1 MARATPPPSSTPT
14 VGAPFRT
21 ASLILLG
28 IAALVSAWLVY
39 QSLQSGPVPG
49 CTDGDCGVV
58 LSSKWAKVF
67 GIPVGLFGTATY
79 LAFAFLAAR
88 PFRPD
93 EHSKRVAAAALLLLI
108 PAAGL
113 WFAGLQLFVIH
124 AFCKWCSATH
134 AIATT
139 GAILMALAWNR
150 ESPPTPQPGSTP
162 SPTPVPAPA
171 KKGKSSHPGQTSL
184 PAKALAVV
192 PAFWGSATVLAAV
205 AFVGFTITQALS
217 PEPPKRRIL
226 TASMST
232 PAPASATATPTPA
245 PPQST
250 ENASNASTALTP
262 PPSPV
267 VTPPAAPSA
276 SVSLHDGKFVLQAPE
291 LPRYGTLEAP
301 HRFVMIS
308 DYTCIHCRHANRI
321 LAGVRESFGPSQL
334 AVLMLPT
341 HHGGDSLALQE
352 LMLTAWQLDPKV
364 WSDVATEIYYD
375 RLPPKTANVRP
386 LLESRLG
393 SNELASAL
401 QTHAF
406 WSSNL
411 LSTTKL
417 IIAANREKTKSGSIP
432 QFIIGS
438 EIVVG
443 SPEDEAEFFQLL
455 EKNLGLVR
463 ERFPEMS
470 LAATNILMGRLF
482 AGTSRML
489 TLGLTNTGATALQIS
504 RATPPPGGR
513 VLRGLQTPIAPGET
527 SALEIALAAP
537 REPGPFSHQL
547 VLYSNARSNET
558 RVQISGLVW
567 KPIRVSPATLDF
579 GRLDP
584 DNTKTQGVLHLEF
597 DEPARVA
604 SVRSQSPGFAAS
616 VRTVTPGKAYDI
628 EVTTTPSLGFG
639 NQQATLMVILEK
651 PVPEG
656 WPESL
661 AFAARAIVDRSV
673 TVVPQRITLPSGP
686 LTAERHLQTL
696 VRCSDSTPDFKV
708 ISAVLEGGPSFAQPE
723 IQSAGGANGTIVR
736 FTLPGGWALPPP
748 PAQARLVIHT
758 THPKFPTLEVPFVTP

>member
-1 MARATPPPSSTPT
+1 MARVSTPPSPNLT

-28 IAALVSAWLVY
+28 IAALISAWLVY

-67 GIPVGLFGTATY
+67 GIPVGLFGSLTY

-93 EHSKRVAAAALLLLI
+93 QHRTRIAAAALLLLI

-134 AIATT
+134 AIATA
-139 GAILMALAWNR
+139 GAILMALAWRR
-150 ESPPTPQPGSTP
+150 ESGPPPTP
-162 SPTPVPAPA
+162 PAPPIS
-171 KKGKSSHPGQTSL
+171 KKGKVSKIEPG
-184 PAKALAVV
+184 PALAVF
-192 PAFWGSATVLAAV
+192 PAFWGYATILAAV
-205 AFVGFTITQALS
+205 AFGGFIVAQSLS
-217 PEPPKRRIL
+217 PEPPKRRIV

-232 PAPASATATPTPA
+232 PAPGLAPATSIVATATPPPITPA
-245 PPQST
+245 ESAVPG
-250 ENASNASTALTP
+250 SNS
-262 PPSPV
+262 
-267 VTPPAAPSA
+267 PPAAVPGNPPTVDAALKPPSLL
-276 SVSLHDGKFVLQAPE
+276 SLHDGKFVFEAAE

-301 HRFVMIS
+301 RRFVMIS
-308 DYTCIHCRHANRI
+308 DYTCIHCRQANRI
-321 LAGVRESFGPSQL
+321 LAGVREAFGPSSL

-341 HHGGDSLALQE
+341 HHGGDSLELQE
-352 LMLTAWQLDPKV
+352 LMLASWQLDPKV
-364 WSDVATEIYYD
+364 WSDVGTDIYFD

-386 LLESRLG
+386 ILESRLG
-393 SNELASAL
+393 TNQLAEAL
-401 QTHAF
+401 KTHAF

-411 LSTTKL
+411 VSTTKL
-417 IIAANREKTKSGSIP
+417 ILAANREKTKSGSIP

-443 SPEDEAEFFQLL
+443 SPEDDAELFQLL

-463 ERFPEMS
+463 DRFPEMS
-470 LAATNILMGRLF
+470 LASTNILIGRVF

-489 TLGLTNTGATALQIS
+489 TLGLTNTGASALQIS

-513 VLRGLQTPIAPGET
+513 IVHGLQTLIAPGEA

-567 KPIRVSPATLDF
+567 KPVRISPGTLDF

-584 DNTKTQGVLHLEF
+584 DNTQTQGVLHLEF
-597 DEPARVA
+597 DEPAHVA
-604 SVRSQSPGFAAS
+604 AVRSQNPGFAANL
-616 VRTVTPGKAYDI
+616 RTLAPGKSYDI
-628 EVTTTPSLGFG
+628 EVSTTPSLGFG

-673 TVVPQRITLPSGP
+673 TVVPQRFTLPAGV
-686 LTAERHLQTL
+686 LTTERHLQTL
-696 VRCSDSTPDFKV
+696 VRCTDSTPDFKV
-708 ISAVLEGGPSFAQPE
+708 ISAVLEGGPAFTQPE
-723 IQSAGGANGTIVR
+723 IQPAGGANGIIVR
-736 FTLPGGWALPPP
+736 FTLPGGWAVPPP
-748 PAQARLVIHT
+748 PAQARLVIQT